1 MRKGPR
7 TLHFSF
13 TDASLTHFGGM
24 VLFQRFCKQLHLR
37 HRLQRQFRLPHRRG
51 DYAPADLILALLF
64 AVLAG
69 LRRINKTEIL
79 QYNGTFLSLLG
90 LEQFPDQSSLRR
102 FLQRLTPDTIRQLV
116 RLHDGLRRQLF
127 AAPQSPSGLIFDVDS
142 VVLTLY
148 GEQQGARVG
157 YNPKKKGRRSYHPLL
172 CFEAGRQEFWHGSL
186 RPGDAATNTG
196 VIHFLRR
203 VLAKVPT
210 TIARTRIRVRADAGY
225 FSGKLIGWLETEG
238 LGYVVVAREYR
249 GIKARAQ
256 AARFQKLRHG
266 WEVGEFR
273 YAPTGWKTPR
283 RFVVVRRPKPAAPE
297 EAQQLTLFA
306 DRRWSY
312 TVLVTNLKLT
322 PWRVWRFYCPRAT
335 IEKNIRELL
344 YDLPLGKIPS
354 GQWLPNVAFFQL
366 VLFAYDLAHWF
377 KRLCLPSR
385 YLHATLETLR
395 TDLLVVP
402 ARLVRTGGRNVLQLP
417 RDYHH
422 RDLFVRA
429 YRAASKLRLPQ
440 KK

>member
-13 TDASLTHFGGM
+13 TDGSLTHFGGL
-24 VLFQRFCKQLHLR
+24 VLFQRFCNRLHLR
-37 HRLQRQFRLPHRRG
+37 HRLQRQLRLPHRRG
-51 DYAPADLILALLF
+51 DYAPADLVLALLF
-64 AVLAG
+64 AVIAG
-69 LRRINKTEIL
+69 LRRINKTAIL

-102 FLQRLTPDTIRQLV
+102 FLQRLSPDTIRQLV
-116 RLHDGLRRQLF
+116 RLHDQLRRLLF
-127 AAPQSPSGLIFDVDS
+127 GAPHSPSSLIFDVDS

-157 YNPKKKGRRSYHPLL
+157 YNPRKKGRRSYHPLL
-172 CFEAGRQEFWHGSL
+172 GFEAGRQEFWHGSL

-196 VIHFLRR
+196 VIPFLGR
-203 VLAKVPT
+203 VLTKVPP
-210 TIARTRIRVRADAGY
+210 TIARARIRVRADAGY
-225 FSGKLIGWLETEG
+225 FSGKLIRWLETEG

-266 WEVGEFR
+266 WEVGQFR
-273 YAPTGWKTPR
+273 YTPTGWKTPR
-283 RFVVVRRPKPAAPE
+283 RFVVVRRPKPTDPE
-297 EAQQLTLFA
+297 EAKQLTLFA
-306 DRRWSY
+306 DRRWIY
-312 TVLVTNLKLT
+312 TVLVTNLQLT

-377 KRLCLPSR
+377 KRLCLPPQ

-422 RDLFVRA
+422 RDLFVAA
-429 YRAASKLRLPQ
+429 YRAASKLRLPR